1 MVETRKLQKMGG
13 SKALTLPAGWLQMI
27 ERAYGHEI
35 TEVSIEDNGAS
46 LTLKPLFNHGFDV
59 LKYESG
65 EDAYHGPHQIARPTP
80 NEINPQWKVLL
91 DKIARSGGRFIEDG
105 LEYWRIDA
113 PRDLHNGHVE
123 SILHGIARKR
133 LPK

>member
-1 MVETRKLQKMGG
+1 MTF
-13 SKALTLPAGWLQMI
+13 PAAWLSML
-27 ERAYGHEI
+27 EDFYHHPI

-46 LTLKPLFNHGFDV
+46 LTVKALFNHGFDG
-59 LKYESG
+59 LKYETR
-65 EDAYHGPHQIARPTP
+65 EDAYNGPHQVARPQA
-80 NEINPQWKVLL
+80 NEFNPRWKELL
-91 DKIARSGGRFIEDG
+91 EKIARSNGRFIEDG

-113 PRDLHNGHVE
+113 PRDLHDGHVE

>member
-1 MVETRKLQKMGG
+1 MVENRKLQKMGG

-27 ERAYGHEI
+27 EDSYKHPI

-46 LTLKPLFNHGFDV
+46 LTLKPLFNHGFDG
-59 LKYESG
+59 LKYESY
-65 EDAYHGPHQIARPTP
+65 EDASNGPHQVARPQA
-80 NEINPQWKVLL
+80 NEFNPRWKELL

-105 LEYWRIDA
+105 ILYWQVNA
-113 PRDLHNGHVE
+113 PRDLHDGKVE
-123 SILHGIARKR
+123 QILHGIARRR